1 MEFLQLKYFQHAA
14 KTENFS
20 HTAAAFSVPP
30 SCVSASVKKL
40 ERELGVTL
48 FDRTANTLSLNGNG
62 KRFLKTAETVFSEIE
77 RARSEL
83 SESAGAPGGKIRMRI
98 NASRH
103 IITKII
109 ADFRAQYPQVSFL
122 LDFGG
127 SRDDSDYAIVVSDE
141 VIGGEFE
148 RHEFLK
154 EEIMLAVH
162 KTHPIAARKEIG
174 AAMLSG
180 EKFICLHPKYS
191 LRKLTESIC
200 AEAGFRPDI
209 VLECGDPQCIT
220 DYLKMGM
227 GVSLFPTVSWQNELD
242 PSLVL
247 VRLNGGVYRR
257 TNVYLNKNAPPSAK
271 IFLRHMQGYKTE
283 RAAP

>member
-1 MEFLQLKYFQHAA
+1 MEFLQLTYFRHAA

-30 SCVSASVKKL
+30 SCISASVKKL
-40 ERELGVTL
+40 ERELGVAL
-48 FDRTANTLSLNGNG
+48 FDRTANTLSLNENG
-62 KRFLKTAETVFSEIE
+62 KRFLRSVETVFSEIE

-83 SESAGAPGGKIRMRI
+83 LESAGEPGGKIRMRI
-98 NASRH
+98 NVSRH

-109 ADFRAQYPQVSFL
+109 ADFRAQYPNVTFL

-141 VIGGEFE
+141 IIGGDFE
-148 RHEFLK
+148 KHEFLK

-162 KTHPIAARKEIG
+162 KSHPIAARKEIS
-174 AAMLSG
+174 ASMLSG
-180 EKFICLHPKYS
+180 EKFICLYPKYS
-191 LRKLTESIC
+191 LRCLTESIC

-227 GVSLFPTVSWQNELD
+227 GISLFPTVSWQNELD

-247 VRLNGGVYRR
+247 VRLNGGIYRN

-271 IFLRHMQGYKTE
+271 IFLRHMQSGKTKK
-283 RAAP
+283 AAP